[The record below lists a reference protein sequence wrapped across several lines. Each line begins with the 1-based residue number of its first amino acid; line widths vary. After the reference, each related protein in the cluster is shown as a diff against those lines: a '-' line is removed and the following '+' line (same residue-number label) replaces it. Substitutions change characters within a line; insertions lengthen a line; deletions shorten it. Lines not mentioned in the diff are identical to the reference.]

1 MEEKLLI
8 ELTSKTI
15 SDLLSKSLSLIW
27 DGLVKGGRYTKST
40 VQRKIF
46 DISNEYSKKYIR
58 LYGKIKVL
66 GMSEP
71 WDLEEIFVKV
81 HLLDKKLIQEYDKE
95 KVKSEFT
102 SRNQELNEAIVD
114 GFVSVNEHKN
124 IMILGYP
131 GNGKSTFLAKIGL
144 EALKGKKGNLKFRSI
159 PVLLELKNLRDTEKT
174 IKQLIVEI
182 FTILKFPEPETSV
195 EKLLENGDLLILL
208 DGFDEIPESHMA
220 SVYSSIQNFCD
231 EYDKNRFVISCRINI
246 YNQGFSFRN
255 FKDIKITLFDDAQVK
270 DFVNLWFKKD
280 NKPELVP
287 SFLKELN
294 DNNASKEL
302 SRTPV
307 LLTLMCLMYNKN
319 FRIPRQQNELYKEAL
334 DVWLERWWKTKQ
346 TDDNT
351 FFLDPFDEK
360 ILLSEIAYRNFTQ
373 DKLFFTYD
381 DLILQINIFLES
393 KEKFKGISSDLF
405 LKNDLLRKQG
415 ILVNR
420 VANEYSFSHLTFQE
434 YFTAYYIFSKSSSL
448 GNDLI
453 LPTIEKFGD
462 NKKWRY
468 VFILLSG
475 FIQDPIAINVFLK
488 SVATKLPTEKNTK
501 KFKILFRKCFELV
514 KENHKDLPLQLRL
527 IHSFYFIFL
536 YTLTKFGSIEKNELE
551 EESSKYSEFT
561 YNFAVLADT
570 FIVPLQKDRNFPNQ
584 HIYKEVFSEH
594 ESTLWEL
601 RNNKACSQSILFI
614 EAVKENSLFSINA
627 AQIIQKLKHLE
638 EIYPE
643 NFPNQSEYIKLT
655 NDVSQII
662 LSEAGLEE
670 ILEWSKQDFDELFKI
685 IKDYFYI
692 YTLLLECKESA
703 SAVVIESDW
712 KLLEDT
718 IFNEYNNDTEYKA

>member
-1 MEEKLLI
+1 
-8 ELTSKTI
+8 
-15 SDLLSKSLSLIW
+15 
-27 DGLVKGGRYTKST
+27 
-40 VQRKIF
+40 
-46 DISNEYSKKYIR
+46 
-58 LYGKIKVL
+58 
-66 GMSEP
+66 MSEP

-81 HLLDKKLIQEYDKE
+81 HLLDKKLIQEYDRE
-95 KVKSEFT
+95 KVKSEFA
-102 SRNQELNEAIVD
+102 SRNQELNEAILD

-124 IMILGYP
+124 LMIIGYP
-131 GNGKSTFLAKIGL
+131 GNGKSTFLKKIGL

-159 PVLLELKNLRDTEKT
+159 PILLELKNLRNSEKT
-174 IKQLIVEI
+174 IKDLVVEM

-195 EKLLENGDLLILL
+195 EKLLEKGDLLILL
-208 DGFDEIPESHMA
+208 DGFDEIPESLMP
-220 SVYSSIQNFCD
+220 SMYSSIQNFCD

-255 FKDIKITLFDDAQVK
+255 FKDIKITLFDDTQVK
-270 DFVNLWFKKD
+270 EFVNLWFKKD

-287 SFLKELN
+287 FFIKELN
-294 DNNASKEL
+294 ANSASKEL

-319 FRIPRQQNELYKEAL
+319 FRIPRQQNELYKEAI

-346 TDDNT
+346 TEDNT
-351 FFLDPFDEK
+351 FLLDPFDEK
-360 ILLSEIAYRNFTQ
+360 ILLSEIAYKNFIQ
-373 DKLFFTYD
+373 DKLFFSYD
-381 DLILQINIFLES
+381 DLISQINVFLES

-415 ILVNR
+415 LLVNR

-434 YFTAYYIFSKSSSL
+434 YFTAYFIFSKSLSL

-453 LPTIEKFGD
+453 FPTIEKFGD

-488 SVATKLPTEKNTK
+488 SLALKLPSEKNTK
-501 KFKILFRKCFELV
+501 KFKILFRKCFELI

-536 YTLTKFGSIEKNELE
+536 YTLTKFGSIENE
-551 EESSKYSEFT
+551 EEGEEPSKYSDFS
-561 YNFAVLADT
+561 YDFAVLADT
-570 FIVPLQKDRNFPNQ
+570 FIVPLQRDRNFPNQ

-594 ESTLWEL
+594 EETLWEL

-614 EAVKENSLFSINA
+614 EAVKENSLFSINSSK
-627 AQIIQKLKHLE
+627 IIEKLKHLE

-643 NFPNQSEYIKLT
+643 NFPTQNEYIKLT

-662 LSEAGLEE
+662 LSEVGLEE
-670 ILEWSKQDFDELFKI
+670 ILEWSKQDFGELFKI

-712 KLLEDT
+712 KSLEDT
-718 IFNEYNNDTEYKA
+718 IFNEYNKDIDNKVHSDVAP